1 MTVLNPNNPIGQI
14 NIFALPRSGGTLL
27 NIFLRK
33 FICFKCSLVHPAMI
47 HSNDV
52 SNYGPHNIILL
63 RHPYGVFG
71 SMLHV
76 DSIDAVSK
84 KIRVNPNNAAAKLR
98 DITVM
103 YERFLQLLDANKD
116 NNIQVRYEDFHEN
129 YDYFLELVKH
139 YDIEISNDE
148 FEQFK
153 SDFNVNEV
161 RKDIYSDSKK
171 EKDFRPNHVSSGKG
185 SNTANMKLVPSGM
198 REEVTEKLQP
208 FCDKLNYEA
217 FSFKDVPCDLDYDLH

>member
-1 MTVLNPNNPIGQI
+1 MYD
-14 NIFALPRSGGTLL
+14 R
-27 NIFLRK
+27 
-33 FICFKCSLVHPAMI
+33 FI
-47 HSNDV
+47 
-52 SNYGPHNIILL
+52 
-63 RHPYGVFG
+63 
-71 SMLHV
+71 
-76 DSIDAVSK
+76 
-84 KIRVNPNNAAAKLR
+84 
-98 DITVM
+98 
-103 YERFLQLLDANKD
+103 ELLDANED
-116 NNIQVRYEDFHEN
+116 NNIKVKYEDFHEN
-129 YDYFLELVKH
+129 YDYFLELVNH
-139 YDIEISNDE
+139 YDIEINNDD

-153 SDFNVNEV
+153 SDFDVNEV